1 MRNWMKQLVK
11 RSFRGVGLTLARRD
25 HLAELIPGDYVQS
38 PYLPRVYRQSLAR
51 ILYFKEMLDR
61 VAPIPGDVVECGVS
75 IGHGLLYFLLL
86 GELMERERDV
96 YGFDSFAGFPESTP
110 QDTKADGSHQVSR
123 GDYATPKQLVRRVLE
138 DGRAARSSIEH
149 RVHLL
154 QGFFENTLPQYHG
167 TIALLHLDC
176 DLYESYQTCL
186 RHLYGK
192 VAAGGLILF
201 DEYADPNFPG
211 ARKAVDEFFAGKPE
225 RVQEFPRYDY
235 RKCFVVKC

>member
-38 PYLPRVYRQSLAR
+38 PYLPRVYRQSVAR

-61 VAPIPGDVVECGVS
+61 VAPIEGDVVECGVS

-86 GELMERERDV
+86 GMLMERERNV
-96 YGFDSFAGFPESTP
+96 FGFDSFAGFPESTR
-110 QDTKADGSHQVSR
+110 QDAKADGSHQVAR
-123 GDYATPKQLVRRVLE
+123 GDYATPMQLVSRVLE
-138 DGRAARSSIEH
+138 DGRVAQRSLEH
-149 RVHLL
+149 NVHLI
-154 QGFFENTLPQYHG
+154 QGFFDNTLPQYQRP
-167 TIALLHLDC
+167 IALLHLDC

-192 VAAGGLILF
+192 VASGGLILL
-201 DEYADPNFPG
+201 DEYSDPNFPG
-211 ARKAVDEFFAGKPE
+211 ARKAVDEFFVDKPE
-225 RVQEFPRYDY
+225 KVQEFPRYQY